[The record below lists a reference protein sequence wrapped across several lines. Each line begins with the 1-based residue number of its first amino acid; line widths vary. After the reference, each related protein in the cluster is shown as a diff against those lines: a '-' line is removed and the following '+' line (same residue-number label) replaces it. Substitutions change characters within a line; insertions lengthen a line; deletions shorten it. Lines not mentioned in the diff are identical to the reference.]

1 MAMKY
6 NRDVAMR
13 IFAVLEEY
21 LPEDFG
27 KVQDDDF
34 IANMNKIED
43 RIWAIDH
50 TVKFYSGVSKMA
62 IVAESLGKVAIKVPF
77 NGCYEYSDAYWDFLH
92 DYLCSN
98 EYDYADDEDE
108 EEGDDDEEGWD
119 FDRKYYFEKFCGGGG
134 EYNDDYCAEEY
145 AVYKELKALGYKK
158 FVAETELLGGIDGR
172 YILVQEFVTP
182 MNDYRKKIVNSQR
195 SIEASK
201 RIRKDYSS
209 ANNVDDDWVA
219 ACIEHYGEELSE
231 KFFNYTEED
240 GYSILADAHWGN
252 YGYREDGSPCVL
264 DFSDYN
270 G

>member
-1 MAMKY
+1 MAMRY

-13 IFAVLEEY
+13 IFEILEDC
-21 LPEDFG
+21 LPANFG
-27 KVQDDDF
+27 KIQDDDF
-34 IANMNKIED
+34 IVDMGEIED

-50 TVKFYSGVSKMA
+50 TVKFYSGISKLA
-62 IVAESLGKVAIKVPF
+62 IVAKSLGEVAIKVPF
-77 NGCYEYSDAYWDFLH
+77 NGCYEYSEEYY
-92 DYLCSN
+92 DYLHSD
-98 EYDYADDEDE
+98 EY
-108 EEGDDDEEGWD
+108 DDEEDWG
-119 FDRKYYFEKFCGGGG
+119 FSSKYYFEKFCGGGG
-134 EYNDDYCAEEY
+134 RYNDDYCAEEY
-145 AVYKELKALGYKK
+145 ATYKELKELGYEN
-158 FVAETELLGGIDGR
+158 FVAETELLGGINGM
-172 YILVQEFVTP
+172 YILVQEFVTS
-182 MNDYRKKIVNSQR
+182 MNDFDKKIINSKK
-195 SIEASK
+195 SVEASK
-201 RIRKDYSS
+201 RIREDYIS